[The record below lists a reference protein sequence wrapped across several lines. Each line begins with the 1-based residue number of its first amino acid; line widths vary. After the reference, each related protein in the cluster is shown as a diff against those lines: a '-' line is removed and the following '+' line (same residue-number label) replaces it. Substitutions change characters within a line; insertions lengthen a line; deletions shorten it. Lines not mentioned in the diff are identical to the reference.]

1 MVVRRYEISLQHEKR
16 NFVSVKRP
24 YVLWGAGSNYQSG
37 PQPELDI
44 WWRHPNFQHGPLT
57 KGHDL
62 GSLFSSLLRL
72 EMTFSHSTLGAAPLN
87 DEEAHECEKMATDEV
102 CVFSRGKTAENGSVS
117 AQRSTWEGAKYLT
130 IECGFQFFDFW
141 KKKFEIY
148 IKFAC
153 WWWFCCRS
161 AKHFHIALC
170 VWICNSELH
179 QVRIFV
185 TPCLFYVL
193 LQCDGKGPWVIRPFN
208 FQLKNKNC
216 KSM

>member
-24 YVLWGAGSNYQSG
+24 YVLSGAGSNYQSG
-37 PQPELDI
+37 PQPQLDI
-44 WWRHPNFQHGPLT
+44 WWRHPNFQHGAQT

-72 EMTFSHSTLGAAPLN
+72 EMTFSHGTLGAALLMRKLMSVK
-87 DEEAHECEKMATDEV
+87 KMATDEV

-117 AQRSTWEGAKYLT
+117 AQRSTWEGAKHLM
-130 IECGFQFFDFW
+130 IERCVSFFLIFE
-141 KKKFEIY
+141 KKIFEIY

-153 WWWFCCRS
+153 WWWFCCRG
-161 AKHFHIALC
+161 AKHFHVVLC

-185 TPCLFYVL
+185 TPCLFDVL